1 MQEITDELKQINKTL
16 CGILNVIE
24 KPQKSKIMQVFELIG
39 AGVGILGIVVVA
51 DIIRKW
57 IMGG

>member
-1 MQEITDELKQINKTL
+1 MYEIAEELKQINRTL
-16 CGILNVIE
+16 FGILKVIE
-24 KPQKSKIMQVFELIG
+24 KPQKSKAMQVFEIIG

-51 DIIRKW
+51 DIIRNW